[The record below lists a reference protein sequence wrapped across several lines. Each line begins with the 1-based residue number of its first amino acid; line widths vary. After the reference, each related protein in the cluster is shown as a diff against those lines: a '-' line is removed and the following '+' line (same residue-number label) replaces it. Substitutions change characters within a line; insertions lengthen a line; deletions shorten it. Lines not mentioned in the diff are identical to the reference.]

1 MAVMNPNLG
10 VLAREMRE
18 RLGKDPRWTAR
29 AVLGLLLALNLA
41 AAAAVFKPWAG
52 SEEQVQ
58 SERRQL
64 RLEVQERRAT
74 VERLRGVVQTVEKT
88 RAQADQFFEQYF
100 LDRQSAFST
109 VLAEINAM
117 AEKAGVRAT
126 GDNSNTFEP
135 IEGSDNLA
143 MMTVNGSYQGTY
155 ADLVEFVN
163 AIDRSSRFLT
173 IDRLQASPAQAPG
186 ALSISLRLNVF
197 VRGEVE
203 PQ

>member
-1 MAVMNPNLG
+1 MAVKNPDLG
-10 VLAREMRE
+10 VLARNLRE
-18 RLGKDPRWTAR
+18 RFGKDPRWTAR
-29 AVLGLLLALNLA
+29 AVLGLLLLLNLA

-58 SERRQL
+58 RERRQL
-64 RLEVQERRAT
+64 RLDVQERRAT
-74 VERLRGVVQTVEKT
+74 VERLRAVVQMVEKT

-109 VLAEINAM
+109 VLAELNAM

-126 GDNSNTFEP
+126 GDNSNNFEP
-135 IEGSDNLA
+135 IEGSDSLA
-143 MMTVNGSYQGTY
+143 MMTINGSYQGTY
-155 ADLVEFVN
+155 ADLIEFVN

-186 ALSISLRLNVF
+186 TLSISLRLNVF

>member
-1 MAVMNPNLG
+1 MALMNPDLG
-10 VLAREMRE
+10 VLARNLRE

-29 AVLGLLLALNLA
+29 ALLGLLLLLNLA
-41 AAAAVFKPWAG
+41 AAAAVFKPWGG
-52 SEEQVQ
+52 SEEEVQ

-64 RLEVQERRAT
+64 RLDLQERRAT
-74 VERLRGVVQTVEKT
+74 VNRLRAVVQMVEKT
-88 RAQADQFFEQYF
+88 RAQADQFFGQYF
-100 LDRQSAFST
+100 LDRQTAYST
-109 VLAEINAM
+109 VLAELNST
-117 AEKAGVRAT
+117 AEKAGIRPM
-126 GDNSNTFEP
+126 GDNSYNFEA

-155 ADLVEFVN
+155 ADLIEFVN

-186 ALSISLRLNVF
+186 TLSISLRLNVF

-203 PQ
+203 SQ

>member
-1 MAVMNPNLG
+1 MAVMNLDLG
-10 VLAREMRE
+10 AVAREFRE

-29 AVLGLLLALNLA
+29 AVLGLLLLLNLA
-41 AAAAVFKPWAG
+41 AAAAVFKPWGG
-52 SEEQVQ
+52 SEEDVQ
-58 SERRQL
+58 RQRRQL
-64 RLEVQERRAT
+64 RLEVQERRVA
-74 VERLRGVVQTVEKT
+74 VDRLQAVVQTVEKT

-109 VLAEINAM
+109 VLAELNGM
-117 AEKAGVRAT
+117 ADKTGIRLT
-126 GDNSNTFEP
+126 GDNSTNFEP

-155 ADLVEFVN
+155 ADLIEFVN
-163 AIDRSSRFLT
+163 AIDRSPRFLT
-173 IDRLQASPAQAPG
+173 IDRLQATPAQTPG

-203 PQ
+203 AQ

>member
-10 VLAREMRE
+10 VLARELRE

-29 AVLGLLLALNLA
+29 AVLGLLLLLNLA
-41 AAAAVFKPWAG
+41 AAAAVFKPWGG
-52 SEEQVQ
+52 SEEDVQ
-58 SERRQL
+58 RERRQL
-64 RLEVQERRAT
+64 RTEVQERRVA
-74 VERLRGVVQTVEKT
+74 VDRLQGVVRTVEKT

-100 LDRQSAFST
+100 LDRQTAYST
-109 VLAEINAM
+109 VLAELNGT
-117 AEKAGVRAT
+117 AEKAGIRPT
-126 GDNSNTFEP
+126 GDNSYNFEP
-135 IEGSDNLA
+135 IEGSDSLA

-155 ADLVEFVN
+155 ADLIEFVN
-163 AIDRSSRFLT
+163 AIDRSPRFLT

-186 ALSISLRLNVF
+186 TLSISVRLNVF

>member
-1 MAVMNPNLG
+1 MAIMNPNLG
-10 VLAREMRE
+10 VLVREMRE

-29 AVLGLLLALNLA
+29 AVLGLLLVLNLA
-41 AAAAVFKPWAG
+41 AAAAVFKPWGG

-88 RAQADQFFEQYF
+88 RAQADRFFEQYF

-109 VLAEINAM
+109 VLAELNAM

-155 ADLVEFVN
+155 ADLIEFVN
-163 AIDRSSRFLT
+163 AIDRSPRFLT

-186 ALSISLRLNVF
+186 TLSITMRLNVF

>member
-29 AVLGLLLALNLA
+29 AVLGLLLVLNLA

-58 SERRQL
+58 IERRQL

-109 VLAEINAM
+109 VLAELNAM
-117 AEKAGVRAT
+117 AEKSGVRAA
-126 GDNSNTFEP
+126 GDNSNNFEP
-135 IEGSDNLA
+135 IEGSNDLA

-155 ADLVEFVN
+155 ADLIEFVH
-163 AIDRSSRFLT
+163 AIDRSPRFLT
-173 IDRLQASPAQAPG
+173 IDRLQASPAQTPG
-186 ALSISLRLNVF
+186 TLSITMRLNVF

>member
-1 MAVMNPNLG
+1 MAVD
-10 VLAREMRE
+10 
-18 RLGKDPRWTAR
+18 RLQA
-29 AVLGLLLALNLA
+29 
-41 AAAAVFKPWAG
+41 
-52 SEEQVQ
+52 
-58 SERRQL
+58 
-64 RLEVQERRAT
+64 
-74 VERLRGVVQTVEKT
+74 VVQMVEKT

-109 VLAEINAM
+109 VLAELNSM
-117 AEKAGVRAT
+117 AEKAGIRLT
-126 GDNSNTFEP
+126 GDNSYNFEP

-155 ADLVEFVN
+155 ADLIEFVN
-163 AIDRSSRFLT
+163 AIDRSPRFLT

>member
-1 MAVMNPNLG
+1 MAVRNPNLG

-29 AVLGLLLALNLA
+29 AVLGLLLLLNLA
-41 AAAAVFKPWAG
+41 AAAAVFKPWGG
-52 SEEQVQ
+52 SEEEVQ
-58 SERRQL
+58 RERRQL
-64 RLEVQERRAT
+64 RIDVQERRVA
-74 VERLRGVVQTVEKT
+74 VERLRNVVQMVEKT

-109 VLAEINAM
+109 VLAELNAM
-117 AEKAGVRAT
+117 AEKAGVRPT

-135 IEGSDNLA
+135 IEGSNNLA

-155 ADLVEFVN
+155 ADLIEFVN
-163 AIDRSSRFLT
+163 AIDRSPRFLT

-186 ALSISLRLNVF
+186 TLGITMRLNVF

-203 PQ
+203 SQ